1 MNEAGRQSLWHRRGV
16 RTGAGCW
23 YDADYERLDPGEP
36 ERVVAIDRAYIET
49 QVPVVREQ
57 LVKAGVRLAG
67 LLNDALGQ

>member
-36 ERVVAIDRAYIET
+36 ERVVAIERAYIEAHT
-49 QVPVVREQ
+49 ATVREQ
-57 LVKAGVRLAG
+57 LARAGVRLAG
-67 LLNDALGQ
+67 LLERALGH